1 MTKSQ
6 SPAKKMRSLKR
17 LLTFRL
23 KYRIQHPA
31 NKLIKS
37 TLSICVQTS
46 VSIEPYNLQLEP
58 VKEAQPFTL
67 NDFISLAEA
76 SRIKDTQQRK
86 KEREKE
92 RIEREKEREND
103 LRSFRLMLGLPP
115 S

>member
-1 MTKSQ
+1 M
-6 SPAKKMRSLKR
+6 
-17 LLTFRL
+17 
-23 KYRIQHPA
+23 
-31 NKLIKS
+31 
-37 TLSICVQTS
+37 
-46 VSIEPYNLQLEP
+46 SIEPCNLQLEP

-76 SRIKDTQQRK
+76 SRLEDTQQRK

>member
-1 MTKSQ
+1 MILDTE
-6 SPAKKMRSLKR
+6 
-17 LLTFRL
+17 
-23 KYRIQHPA
+23 YRIQHPD

-46 VSIEPYNLQLEP
+46 VYIEPCNLQPEP
-58 VKEAQPFTL
+58 VKEAQPSTL
-67 NDFISLAEA
+67 NDFVSLAEA
-76 SRIKDTQQRK
+76 SRKEDTQQRK

-92 RIEREKEREND
+92 RIEREKEGDND

>member
-23 KYRIQHPA
+23 KCRIQHPA

-46 VSIEPYNLQLEP
+46 VSIEPYSLQLEP

-76 SRIKDTQQRK
+76 SRIEDTQQRK

-92 RIEREKEREND
+92 RTSWD
-103 LRSFRLMLGLPP
+103 
-115 S
+115 